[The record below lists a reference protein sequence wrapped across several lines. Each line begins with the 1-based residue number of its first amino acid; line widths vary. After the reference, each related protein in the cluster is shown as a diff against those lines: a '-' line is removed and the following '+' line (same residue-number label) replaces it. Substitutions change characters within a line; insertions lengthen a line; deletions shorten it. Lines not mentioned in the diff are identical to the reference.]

1 VSSGLVHPSS
11 IGNRNYPNHLLKNLS
26 TDASKPSTSPNLEKL
41 AQSATLE
48 APEDQNGSSTPSPPT
63 VLHQITLRTLS
74 HLVALALHP
83 SESFP
88 PPNTRLIV
96 IDSLNMIIDQDYP
109 RLPFLTGTR
118 TDAQKWKASRRYAV
132 LGSLVTGLTKLAA
145 LHGLAVI
152 VTTGY
157 TTRTRSDS
165 GMSAALAPGI
175 GCPEWEAGVWNRLA
189 MFRDFAGRFVGVQ
202 KVQGKNFQPMDP
214 VGHIGIVVQFE
225 IDDDGQLRHPSGDL
239 QRPDDPLANRPVI
252 GPSSSPPKNG
262 VKRAYDEVADSD
274 DDEID
279 EYGWA
284 EADDEVA
291 VMADVIVLG
300 ERPVQDVLPTDDAR
314 PTNEVLPTKEGEA
327 TGDEH
332 TPDPPPAEGSP
343 SPTV

>member
-1 VSSGLVHPSS
+1 LVHPSS
-11 IGNRNYPNHLLKNLS
+11 IGSRNYPEHLLIFS

-41 AQSATLE
+41 AQNATAA
-48 APEDQNGSSTPSPPT
+48 APADQNGPSAPLPPD

-83 SESFP
+83 SASFP
-88 PPNTRLIV
+88 PPNTKLIV
-96 IDSLNMIIDQDYP
+96 IDSLNMVIDQDYP

-145 LHGLAVI
+145 LHSLAVI

-157 TTRTRSDS
+157 STRTRSDS
-165 GMSAALAPGI
+165 GMSAALAPGV
-175 GCPEWEAGVWNRLA
+175 GCAEWEAGVWNRLA

-202 KVQGKNFQPMDP
+202 KVQGKNSQPMDP
-214 VGHIGIVVQFE
+214 VGHIGIVIPFE
-225 IDDDGQLRHPSGDL
+225 IDNDGQLRHPSGGL
-239 QRPDDPLANRPVI
+239 QSPDDVLTNRPVL
-252 GPSSSPPKNG
+252 GHSSSPPKNG

-300 ERPVQDVLPTDDAR
+300 ERPVQ
-314 PTNEVLPTKEGEA
+314 EVLPAKEDEA
-327 TGDEH
+327 IDDQH
-332 TPDPPPAEGSP
+332 TPESAPVEERP